1 MAIKKTK
8 NTQTTKVQL
17 QQKGADGQL
26 ININPST
33 LAELVKLQDGTS
45 AEAKFNVVSQEI
57 ARVEGKVDAEAEK
70 VATLQGKVGNIE
82 ADIEAINAKDL
93 EQDTALGQLRD
104 KDSALEVRIDGHDSE
119 ISGLKAKDVELEGS
133 IAKNAEEVE
142 KLKAKDVELQGLV
155 EANTEAIATEV
166 ARAKGQEEAIRNELA
181 SDKAELENKINEV
194 KAAITD
200 KNSNTLVFSTMDE
213 FLGASLS
220 PKVGDLAF
228 VVDVKKAFIYK
239 GADAAVVL
247 DLPTPPA
254 GWVLFDEISTELD
267 LVNYLTKAE
276 AASTYR
282 AKADKIVEGDLDS
295 GLQGKINGKA
305 DLTHVASEI
314 SRVEGLVDAV
324 EATVAEIPGQI
335 TSAVEG
341 AKAELNSAISAV
353 DTKVDA
359 NTGLINALT
368 PRVGAVETKATQNGE
383 LIEGLR
389 SDLTKE
395 QAKVTDLQGRMTV
408 VEGQVSTNTED
419 IAELNSDIATVDA
432 KANANELAVNALEQR
447 VLTAEQV
454 LGNCV
459 FFTVIED

>member
-1 MAIKKTK
+1 MAIKQTK
-8 NTQTTKVQL
+8 NTQTIKVQL

-70 VATLQGKVGNIE
+70 VVALQGKVGNIE
-82 ADIEAINAKDL
+82 ANIEAINAKDL

-104 KDSALEVRIDGHDSE
+104 KDGALEVRIDGHDSE
-119 ISGLKAKDVELEGS
+119 ISGLKAKDVEL
-133 IAKNAEEVE
+133 
-142 KLKAKDVELQGLV
+142 QGLV
-155 EANTEAIATEV
+155 EANTQAIATE
-166 ARAKGQEEAIRNELA
+166 ASRATGEEAAIRGELAQAKGELQGEINNLKSAI
-181 SDKAELENKINEV
+181 S
-194 KAAITD
+194 D
-200 KNSNTLVFSTMDE
+200 KNSNTSVFSTMDE

-239 GADAAVVL
+239 GAEASVAL
-247 DLPTPPA
+247 ELPIPPA
-254 GWVLFDEISTELD
+254 GWILFDEISTEVD
-267 LVNYLTKAE
+267 LVNYLTKVE

-295 GLQGKINGKA
+295 ALQGKINGKA
-305 DLTHVASEI
+305 DLVHVASEI

-341 AKAELNSAISAV
+341 AKVELNSAISA
-353 DTKVDA
+353 
-359 NTGLINALT
+359 
-368 PRVGAVETKATQNGE
+368 
-383 LIEGLR
+383 
-389 SDLTKE
+389 
-395 QAKVTDLQGRMTV
+395 
-408 VEGQVSTNTED
+408 
-419 IAELNSDIATVDA
+419 VDA
-432 KANANELAVNALEQR
+432 KANANELAVNALKER
-447 VLTAEQV
+447 VSTAEQV

>member
-1 MAIKKTK
+1 MAIKQTK
-8 NTQTTKVQL
+8 NTQTIKVQL

-70 VATLQGKVGNIE
+70 VAALQGKVGNIE
-82 ADIEAINAKDL
+82 ANIEAINAKDL
-93 EQDTALGQLRD
+93 EQDTALGQLRN

-133 IAKNAEEVE
+133 IAKNAEEVK

-155 EANTEAIATEV
+155 EANTQAIATEA
-166 ARAKGQEEAIRNELA
+166 ARAGGQEEAIRNELA
-181 SDKAELENKINEV
+181 SNKAELERKINEV
-194 KAAITD
+194 KAAISD
-200 KNSNTLVFSTMDE
+200 KNSNTSVFSTMDE

-228 VVDVKKAFIYK
+228 VVEVKKAFIYK
-239 GADAAVVL
+239 GAEASVAL
-247 DLPTPPA
+247 ELPTPPA
-254 GWVLFDEISTELD
+254 GWILFDEISTEVD
-267 LVNYLTKAE
+267 LVNYLTKVE

-295 GLQGKINGKA
+295 ALQGKINGKA

-341 AKAELNSAISAV
+341 AKVELNSAISAV

-368 PRVGAVETKATQNGE
+368 PRVGTVET
-383 LIEGLR
+383 
-389 SDLTKE
+389 
-395 QAKVTDLQGRMTV
+395 
-408 VEGQVSTNTED
+408 
-419 IAELNSDIATVDA
+419 
-432 KANANELAVNALEQR
+432 KANANELAVNALKER
-447 VLTAEQV
+447 VSTAEQV